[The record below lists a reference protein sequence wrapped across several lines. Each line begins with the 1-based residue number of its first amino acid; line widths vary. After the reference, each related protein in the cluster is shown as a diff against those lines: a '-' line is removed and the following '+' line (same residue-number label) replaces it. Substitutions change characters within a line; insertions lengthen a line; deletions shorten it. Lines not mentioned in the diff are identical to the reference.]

1 VSDAEFKSFSVKVS
15 NLEELLGPKK
25 FTKENLER
33 RDEIGLVNGLA
44 WTSVGGEMLP
54 IEVAVMDGTG
64 KIQLTGS
71 LGDVMKESAS
81 AALTC
86 IRTRAEQLGIAPDF
100 YAKKDIHIH
109 APEGAVPK
117 DGPSAGIAMAT
128 AITSALCKA
137 PVLHSVAMT
146 GEITL
151 QGRVLPIGG
160 LREKSMA
167 AYRSGIKTVIIPEA
181 NVPDLAEVDRVVRE
195 HVEFVPVR
203 RIDEVLPRAIPSL
216 SGSGRT
222 EEPEVRMPVGQQQR
236 VMPALRQ

>member
-1 VSDAEFKSFSVKVS
+1 ME
-15 NLEELLGPKK
+15 
-25 FTKENLER
+25 
-33 RDEIGLVNGLA
+33 
-44 WTSVGGEMLP
+44 
-54 IEVAVMDGTG
+54 GTG

-117 DGPSAGIAMAT
+117 DGPSAGIAMAP
-128 AITSALCKA
+128 AITSALCKV
-137 PVLHSVAMT
+137 PILHSVAMT

-167 AYRSGIKTVIIPEA
+167 AYRSGIKTVFIPQA
-181 NVPDLAEVDRVVRE
+181 NVPDLAEVDKVVKD
-195 HVEFVPVR
+195 HVEFIPVR
-203 RIDEVLPRAIPSL
+203 RIDEVLPKAMPGILGGEHRA
-216 SGSGRT
+216 
-222 EEPEVRMPVGQQQR
+222 EPEVLVPVGQTQR
-236 VMPALRQ
+236 VMPALQQ